1 MKILTLVISI
11 AIAILIVAAGIV
23 LSIAPLKSVTYSESV
38 PYITTETYYV
48 TETSTEEIPLDY
60 KVIDTKIS
68 NWYWRVSS
76 DCIVTIKNT
85 DVESGY
91 FRIAFDMVTQAT
103 DTSPSKKVTKAA
115 WQFLAPGK
123 QEDVTV
129 RHEGDYI
136 GNFTCSITPPT
147 REITT
152 SQQVPKTKEVINYRE
167 VVKTKKVTFLEY
179 WTS

>member
-1 MKILTLVISI
+1 MRTLLILIV
-11 AIAILIVAAGIV
+11 IAILVIASAVISA
-23 LSIAPLKSVTYSESV
+23 APLKSVTYYESE
-38 PYITTETYYV
+38 PYVTTETYYV

-60 KVIDTKIS
+60 KVINTKIS

-76 DCIVTIKNT
+76 DCSVTIRNT
-85 DVESGY
+85 DIDSGY
-91 FRIAFDMVTQAT
+91 FRIAFNMVTQAT
-103 DTSPSKKVTKAA
+103 DVAPSKKVTKAA

-152 SQQVPKTKEVINYRE
+152 SQQVPKTREIVNYRE
-167 VVKTKKVTFLEY
+167 VAKTKKVTLLEY
-179 WTS
+179 WTG

>member
-1 MKILTLVISI
+1 MRTLLILIV
-11 AIAILIVAAGIV
+11 IAILVIASAVISA
-23 LSIAPLKSVTYSESV
+23 APLKSVTYYESE
-38 PYITTETYYV
+38 PYVTTETYYV

-76 DCIVTIKNT
+76 DCSVTIKNI

-91 FRIAFDMVTQAT
+91 FRIAFNMVTQAT
-103 DTSPSKKVTKAA
+103 DVAPSKKVTKAA

-152 SQQVPKTKEVINYRE
+152 SQQVPKTREIVNYRE
-167 VVKTKKVTFLEY
+167 VAKTKKVTLLEY
-179 WTS
+179 WTG